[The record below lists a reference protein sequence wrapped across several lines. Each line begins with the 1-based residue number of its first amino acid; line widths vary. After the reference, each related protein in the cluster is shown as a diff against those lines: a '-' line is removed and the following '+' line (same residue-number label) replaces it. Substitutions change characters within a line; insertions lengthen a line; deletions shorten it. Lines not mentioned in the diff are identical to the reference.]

1 MPGSK
6 IHYLQAKYES
16 YVALTAS
23 KNTAIRYAKALTAF
37 FSRFE
42 DKKTPD
48 QFTRLEVEDFRVFR
62 RREGISPTSI
72 NYEVQIVRGFFNWLI
87 RMDEA
92 EFNPCSKVKRLKEVE
107 AVRSSLTE
115 ADQHRLYET
124 AASTGKIL
132 DLLLVGLA
140 LSTGLRAETM
150 YQLETSDVDFEGS
163 SLRIPAAKLKARRNH
178 EIPIRETELEIIK
191 TLPEGRFFKDYAR
204 SSSTLSYRFTK
215 LCKRSGIALRGLRTA
230 RRTFATTL
238 LRTGSDLRLVQDLL
252 CHRNIQTTS
261 RYLTP
266 ADMPQTRAA
275 IERLPTLKRNE
286 KDTTNEGL

>member
-1 MPGSK
+1 MPGTK
-6 IHYLQAKYES
+6 IHYLQAKYEN
-16 YVALTAS
+16 YINLTAS
-23 KNTAIRYAKALTAF
+23 KNTSIRYAKALTAF
-37 FSRFE
+37 FSRFG

-48 QFTRLEVEDFRVFR
+48 EFTRLEIEDFRVVR

-92 EFNPCSKVKRLKEVE
+92 QFNPCSKIKRLKEVE
-107 AVRSSLTE
+107 AVRQSLSE
-115 ADQHRLYET
+115 ADQRKLYET

-132 DLLLVGLA
+132 DLLLIGLA

-150 YQLETSDVDFEGS
+150 YQLETSDVDFENS
-163 SLRIPAAKLKARRNH
+163 ALRIPAAKLKARRNH
-178 EIPIRETELEIIK
+178 EIPIRETELEIIR

-204 SSSTLSYRFTK
+204 SAASISYKFSRI
-215 LCKRSGIALRGLRTA
+215 CQRASIPLRGLRTA

-238 LRTGSDLRLVQDLL
+238 LRTGADLRLVQDLL
-252 CHRNIQTTS
+252 AHRNIQTTS

-266 ADMPQTRAA
+266 ADVTQTREAVA
-275 IERLPTLKRNE
+275 RLPQSP
-286 KDTTNEGL
+286 GLTPLAEE